1 MRKLKLVVISL
12 LTTAIW
18 AQGPSRIHPGINLF
32 SKQQD
37 VRLGQEAARQVRK
50 QMHVINDPVL
60 TE

>member
-18 AQGPSRIHPGINLF
+18 AQGPSRFHPGFNLF

-37 VRLGQEAARQVRK
+37 VQLGQEAAASRCTS
-50 QMHVINDPVL
+50 L
-60 TE
+60 TIRF